1 MATPRVFISS
11 TYYDLKHVRND
22 ISDFIRSLGY
32 NPVMHD
38 KGGVAYTQTDTIENS
53 CYSEL
58 STCDIV
64 ICIIGNHFGTQS
76 ANSDFSITM
85 EELRTA
91 IKNKKKI
98 YIFIARDVYIENR
111 TYIHNKGLG
120 EFRPA
125 YADDI
130 KIHQFIEELRQTIKN
145 NPIESFETTAE
156 IIDSLRSQF
165 AGLFQNLLARDASMT
180 EAKTAYDLH
189 ETTENFKDL
198 LQTFHEESD
207 RMLSAF
213 EGTLL
218 TTNNTIYYLRT
229 LLGLKKTI
237 FIARDYYALEEFFKV
252 LGFSDNEADQ
262 GEDFFQYS
270 RELNGE
276 IETLTLNTDLFDSN
290 NDYRI
295 KRLPLPE
302 VKELIHMAVKP
313 AIPAFADFG
322 DESGELPF

>member
-38 KGGVAYTQTDTIENS
+38 KGGVAYIQTDTIENS

-64 ICIIGNHFGTQS
+64 ICIIGNHFASQS

-98 YIFIARDVYIENR
+98 YIFIVRDVYIENR
-111 TYIHNKGLG
+111 TYIQNKGLG
-120 EFRPA
+120 EFCPA

-130 KIHQFIEELRQTIKN
+130 KIHQFIEELRQSIKY

-180 EAKTAYDLH
+180 EVKTAYDLH

-198 LQTFHEESD
+198 LHTFHEESD
-207 RMLSAF
+207 RMFSAF
-213 EGTLL
+213 EGTVL

-237 FIARDYYALEEFFKV
+237 FIARDYYALEEFLKV

-262 GEDFFQYS
+262 GDDFFQYS

-276 IETLTLNTDLFDSN
+276 VETLTLNTDLFDSN

-295 KRLPLPE
+295 KRLSLPE
-302 VKELIHMAVKP
+302 VKELIHMTVKP
-313 AIPAFADFG
+313 ALPPFADFG